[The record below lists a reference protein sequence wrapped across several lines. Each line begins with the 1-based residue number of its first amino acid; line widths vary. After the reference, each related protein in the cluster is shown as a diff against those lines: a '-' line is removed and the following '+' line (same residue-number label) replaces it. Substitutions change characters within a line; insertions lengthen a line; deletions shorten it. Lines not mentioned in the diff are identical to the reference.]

1 MVLPERMAAMAE
13 TVFQAGREERGRI
26 DWRAG
31 VYAALIAGAVFL
43 VLEMSMVWLFMG
55 ESPWAPPRMIAAMVL
70 GEGVLPMPDKP
81 ASFDFGIVMT
91 AVLIHFVLS
100 IIYGL
105 IGAAIVANRMG
116 YAGAIGL
123 GALCGL
129 AIYLINFYP
138 VAAALFPWF
147 AMARNW
153 ISIFAHVMFG
163 AVVGAAYVGLRK
175 PSPR

>member
-1 MVLPERMAAMAE
+1 MAE
-13 TVFQAGREERGRI
+13 TVFHSAREEARRV

-31 VYAALIAGAVFL
+31 IYAGLIAGVVFL
-43 VLEMSMVWLFMG
+43 TLEMSMVWLFMG

-70 GEGVLPMPDKP
+70 GEGVLPMPPDKP
-81 ASFDFGIVMT
+81 ATFSLGVVMT
-91 AVLIHFVLS
+91 AMVIHFVLS

-105 IGAAIVANRMG
+105 IGAAIVAHRMG
-116 YAGAIGL
+116 YAAAIGL
-123 GALCGL
+123 GAVCGL

-138 VAAALFPWF
+138 IADALFPWF

-163 AVVGAAYVGLRK
+163 AIAGAAYVGLRK
-175 PSPR
+175 PA